1 MSARAERQDDG
12 VRLTF
17 EQIQHK
23 LDNGGW
29 EPNVDQVVRDLI
41 GIVEATAQL
50 ARDVLE
56 EAEKAVA
63 VARKAQNG

>member
-23 LDNGGW
+23 LENGGW

-41 GIVEATAQL
+41 GMIEATGQL
-50 ARDVLE
+50 AKDVLE

-63 VARKAQNG
+63 VAKKAQNG